1 LAADQK
7 LAAVYNPDAG
17 VGKVVVVDDTP
28 FAVDKAVAVDDTAVA
43 VDKAVVVVVVD
54 KAVVAV
60 DKAVVAVVG
69 TLGAADT
76 AAVVVGKLE
85 DTGTAV
91 ADTMGVDDTVAV
103 VGNTVA
109 MLVIVVAADG
119 IRVVVSDKRDSSGW
133 GRRRSQAFADED
145 CSKDPAY
152 KDCSHSSC
160 FFAFQK

>member
-1 LAADQK
+1 LAAGQK
-7 LAAVYNPDAG
+7 LEAVYKPAAG
-17 VGKVVVVDDTP
+17 VDKVVVVVADDTA

-43 VDKAVVVVVVD
+43 VDKAVVVVD
-54 KAVVAV
+54 KAVV
-60 DKAVVAVVG
+60 AVVAVVG

-85 DTGTAV
+85 DTGTAVAVV

-119 IRVVVSDKRDSSGW
+119 IRVVVSDKRGSSGW

-160 FFAFQK
+160 FFAF

>member
-1 LAADQK
+1 MAAGQK
-7 LAAVYNPDAG
+7 LAAVYKPAAG
-17 VGKVVVVDDTP
+17 AGKVAVVADDTA

-43 VDKAVVVVVVD
+43 VDKAVVVV
-54 KAVVAV
+54 

-69 TLGAADT
+69 TRG

-91 ADTMGVDDTVAV
+91 AVVADTMGVDGTAAV

-145 CSKDPAY
+145 CSRDPAY

-160 FFAFQK
+160 LFAF